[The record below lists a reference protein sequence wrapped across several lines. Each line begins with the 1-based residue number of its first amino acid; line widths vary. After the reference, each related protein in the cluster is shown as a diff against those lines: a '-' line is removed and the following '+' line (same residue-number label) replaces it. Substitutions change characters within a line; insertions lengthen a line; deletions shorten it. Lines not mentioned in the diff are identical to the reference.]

1 MIMKV
6 ILSPAKAIDMNRR
19 LNTKV
24 STVPVYLKE
33 AEVLIGKLRKFPA
46 KKIGKLMDLSA
57 DLSELNYQRYQDWKE
72 ETVLNDT
79 NAHVSAAF
87 NGEAYRGLDAVSLT
101 EAQLAVAQD
110 KVRILSGLYGVLK
123 PLDVIYPYRLE
134 MGTKLPVT
142 AAKKNLY
149 QFWGSKIA
157 EYLNTEETEVIIN
170 AASSEYFKAID
181 RKKLKARVITTVFKE
196 FKNGEYKVIMVFAKK
211 ARGMMARYIVENNL
225 TDPEDIKGFNMDG
238 YRFDENLSKGDEWV
252 FTR

>member
-1 MIMKV
+1 MKV
-6 ILSPAKAIDMNRR
+6 ILSPAKAIDMSKR
-19 LNTKV
+19 LNTLA
-24 STVPVYLKE
+24 SSSPIYLKE
-33 AEVLIGKLRKFPA
+33 AETLIGKLRKFPV

-57 DLSELNYQRYQDWKE
+57 DLAELNYQRYQDWKS
-72 ETVLNDT
+72 ETIPNEA
-79 NAHVSAAF
+79 NARVAAAF
-87 NGEAYRGLDAVSLT
+87 NGEAYKGLDAISFT
-101 EAQLAVAQD
+101 GAQLHVAQD

-157 EYLNTEETEVIIN
+157 DFLNAEEAEVIVN
-170 AASSEYFKAID
+170 AASSEYFKAVD

-196 FKNGEYKVIMVFAKK
+196 FKNDEYKIIMVFAKK
-211 ARGMMARYIVENNL
+211 ARGMMARYIVENNIN
-225 TDPEDIKGFNMDG
+225 DPEDIKGFNMDG
-238 YRFDENLSKGDEWV
+238 YRFDENLSQGDEWV